1 MGHLDKWIQLYI
13 GCETNKGQLIGIVSD
28 RLFIREPGKQAITDY
43 HKQVL
48 GKSLFLYLRKIRN
61 AGIHD
66 ATVNVASF
74 ICGQKSRQEERKND
88 SVYNCYPQTILCK
101 NRGDRLGARA
111 APRSLRSRKDKVTGT
126 K

>member
-48 GKSLFLYLRKIRN
+48 GKSLFLYLRKIGDISEQQSIELIEKGLSIGRPSGYSFSN
-61 AGIHD
+61 D
-66 ATVNVASF
+66 AF
-74 ICGQKSRQEERKND
+74 L
-88 SVYNCYPQTILCK
+88 YL
-101 NRGDRLGARA
+101 L
-111 APRSLRSRKDKVTGT
+111 SLYVDLFGMINSGMAKDINKL
-126 K
+126 